1 MKGRKQE
8 KRRKRGSKPGKLKAG
23 IFAFTCC
30 EGCQLQI
37 LDLWDRLLELL
48 DFVEIEYFKL
58 AQEKNT
64 VREMDLAIVEGAIA
78 TKDEA
83 KKLKEIRDK
92 SGFLVAMGEC
102 AASGGI
108 PAMRSVNLPNFKR
121 PEGML
126 EKTTG
131 IDKHVKVDYK
141 LRGCPI
147 EREEFLNLVVG
158 LAVGKVPQ
166 EINEPVCMECSNRE
180 IECLMLK
187 GIPCAGP
194 LTCAGCNALCPSQG
208 TPCEGCRGT
217 TEDAAIEQVRERCLE
232 VGATPEMVMNAITR
246 FSTDAVEKQ
255 ILKRSEAG
263 GNKPKSNKLKKARK
277 VGNG

>member
-1 MKGRKQE
+1 MKGRKQT
-8 KRRKRGSKPGKLKAG
+8 KRGKRGSKPVKLKAG

-37 LDLWDRLLELL
+37 LDLWDRLFDVL

-58 AQEKNT
+58 AQEKNAI
-64 VREMDLAIVEGAIA
+64 REMDLAIVEGAIS

-83 KKLKEIRDK
+83 KRLKEIREK
-92 SGFLVAMGEC
+92 SGFLVAIGEC

-131 IDKHVKVDYK
+131 IGKHVKVDYK

-158 LAVGKVPQ
+158 LAVGKVPL

-194 LTCAGCNALCPSQG
+194 LTCAGCNALCPSQN

-217 TEDAAIEQVRERCLE
+217 MEDAALEQVRERCLE
-232 VGATPEMVMNAITR
+232 VGATPQMVMNAISR
-246 FSTDAVEKQ
+246 FSTDAVEKT
-255 ILKRSEAG
+255 LKRAEARG
-263 GNKPKSNKLKKARK
+263 SKSKANKPRK
-277 VGNG
+277 ERGDQ